1 MCNKMQRPGDTPRS
15 CAIGARP
22 RRGQS
27 GQSLVEVIIAMLL
40 IGSIFLILAGALFTV
55 IKVTT
60 SNKNL
65 QAIDTGLITYGEIL
79 QTQVPYENC
88 SASNSINSNGLATGQ
103 GTGSNYQLNANAF
116 ITGGGAEPTKWRLP
130 YTDGASMVVE
140 LTGLES
146 WNTTTGAFEDRG
158 LSFYKCVSPDSGV
171 QRVSYTITF
180 GGVSRTGQ
188 VVKRKSCRVDQPA
201 GCPSA

>member
-1 MCNKMQRPGDTPRS
+1 MCNKVDRPGAAPCV
-15 CAIGARP
+15 CASSARF

-27 GQSLVEVIIAMLL
+27 GQSLVEAIIAMLL
-40 IGSIFLILAGALFTV
+40 VGSIFLILAGALFTV

-60 SNKNL
+60 TNKNL
-65 QAIDTGLITYGEIL
+65 QAIDTGLMTYGEIL

-88 SASNSINSNGLATGQ
+88 SSSTQTASIYQSNAE
-103 GTGSNYQLNANAF
+103 AF

-130 YTDGASMVVE
+130 YTDGASMVTE

-158 LSFYKCVSPDSGV
+158 ASFYKCVSPDSGV
-171 QRVSYTITF
+171 QRVSYRITF

-201 GCPSA
+201 GCP

>member
-1 MCNKMQRPGDTPRS
+1 MQRPGDTPRS

-88 SASNSINSNGLATGQ
+88 SSSTQTASIYQSNAE
-103 GTGSNYQLNANAF
+103 AF

-130 YTDGASMVVE
+130 YTDGASMVTV
-140 LTGLES
+140 LTGVES

-158 LSFYKCVSPDSGV
+158 NSFYKCVSPDSGV

>member
-1 MCNKMQRPGDTPRS
+1 MRTSGGEARS
-15 CAIGARP
+15 CAGSARF

-27 GQSLVEVIIAMLL
+27 GQSLVEAILAMVLV
-40 IGSIFLILAGALFTV
+40 GSIFLILAGALFTV

-65 QAIDTGLITYGEIL
+65 QAIDTGLLSYGEIL

-88 SASNSINSNGLATGQ
+88 SASNSINSNLVETGQ
-103 GTGSNYQLNANAF
+103 GTASNYQANAETY
-116 ITGGGAEPTKWRLP
+116 IILPTSSLTATGWQRPSG
-130 YTDGASMVVE
+130 MVPE

-146 WNTTTGAFEDRG
+146 WNSTTGAFEDRG
-158 LSFYKCVSPDSGV
+158 GSFYKCLSPDSGV
-171 QRVSYTITF
+171 QRVSYKITF

-201 GCPSA
+201 GCPPA

>member
-1 MCNKMQRPGDTPRS
+1 MRTSGGEARS
-15 CAIGARP
+15 CATGARF

-27 GQSLVEVIIAMLL
+27 GQSLVEVIIAMVLV
-40 IGSIFLILAGALFTV
+40 GSIFLILAGALFTV

-65 QAIDTGLITYGEIL
+65 QSIDTGLITYGEIL

-88 SASNSINSNGLATGQ
+88 SASNSINSNGVETGL
-103 GTGSNYQLNANAF
+103 GTASNYQLNAEAF
-116 ITGGGAEPTKWRLP
+116 ITGGGSQPTKWRLP
-130 YTDGASMVVE
+130 YTDGAQMVTE

-158 LSFYKCVSPDSGV
+158 ASFYKCLSPDSGV
-171 QRVSYTITF
+171 QRVSYKITF
-180 GGVSRTGQ
+180 GGTSRTGQ

-201 GCPSA
+201 GCPPA

>member
-1 MCNKMQRPGDTPRS
+1 MRTSGGEARS
-15 CAIGARP
+15 CAGCARF

-27 GQSLVEVIIAMLL
+27 GQSLVEAIIAMLL
-40 IGSIFLILAGALFTV
+40 VGSIFLILAGALFTV

-65 QAIDTGLITYGEIL
+65 QAIDTGLLSYGEIL

-88 SASNSINSNGLATGQ
+88 SASNSINSNGVETGQ
-103 GTGSNYQLNANAF
+103 GTASNYQANAEAS
-116 ITGGGAEPTKWRLP
+116 IILPTVSPTATGWQR
-130 YTDGASMVVE
+130 ASGMVPE

-158 LSFYKCVSPDSGV
+158 GSFYKCLSPDSGV
-171 QRVSYTITF
+171 QRVSYKITF

-201 GCPSA
+201 GCPPA

>member
-1 MCNKMQRPGDTPRS
+1 MRTFWGEARS
-15 CAIGARP
+15 CLSSARL

-27 GQSLVEVIIAMLL
+27 GQSLVEAIIAMLL
-40 IGSIFLILAGALFTV
+40 VGSIFLILAGALFTV

-65 QAIDTGLITYGEIL
+65 QSIDTGLLTYGEIL

-88 SASNSINSNGLATGQ
+88 STSTQTAST
-103 GTGSNYQLNANAF
+103 YQLNAEDF
-116 ITGGGAEPTKWRLP
+116 ITGGASPPTKWRRP
-130 YTDGASMVVE
+130 YTDGASMVTEVI
-140 LTGLES
+140 GLES

-158 LSFYKCVSPDSGV
+158 LSIYGCVSPDSGV
-171 QRVSYTITF
+171 QRVSYKITF

-188 VVKRKSCRVDQPA
+188 VVKRKPCRVDQPA
-201 GCPSA
+201 GCPPA